1 MLSVQEQNLVSIYH
15 SETRT
20 DTVHQLREA
29 LPYMDDG
36 GAQMAQALIDK
47 LADMSDNAFA
57 ALLLEEVAVNE
68 K

>member
-29 LPYMDDG
+29 LPYMDEHDA
-36 GAQMAQALIDK
+36 GAVHALIGK
-47 LADMSDNAFA
+47 LERISDSAFA
-57 ALLLEEVAVNE
+57 TLFWECAL
-68 K
+68 